1 MTDTVL
7 AALRQQRKAAA
18 KEVARL
24 DKTIKAYQN
33 GQARAGSPQH
43 WTQRP
48 GAAKR
53 LSAMTKKAWSK
64 RRNMLDKATENAV
77 SSQPSL
83 SQES

>member
-33 GQARAGSPQH
+33 GQARAGSSQH

-48 GAAKR
+48 GGKAKLKAATRKGWRTRR
-53 LSAMTKKAWSK
+53 LD
-64 RRNMLDKATENAV
+64 NTEETTQI
-77 SSQPSL
+77 SQPSL